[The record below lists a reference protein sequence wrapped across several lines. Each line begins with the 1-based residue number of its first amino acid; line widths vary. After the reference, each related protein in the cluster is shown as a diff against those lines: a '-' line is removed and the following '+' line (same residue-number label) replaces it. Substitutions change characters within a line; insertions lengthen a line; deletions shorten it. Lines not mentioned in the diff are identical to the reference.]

1 MDLFNFIKHSLNH
14 GVSRSYSDSPPAHY
28 IKKIKSFSVLKKHSA
43 HGHQSTEFEAGGYKW
58 KLALYPNGNK
68 KKKVEDFIS
77 VYLEMAGVKLL
88 QAGWEVY
95 VDLRVFLLDQNKGS
109 YLVLQDRNIKQ
120 KCFHGAML
128 DAGIDKLIS
137 LKEFTDASN
146 GYLVND
152 DCVVGA
158 EVFVCKEK
166 RAAKAEFLSMSYYS
180 LTYKHVW
187 NVENFSKLD
196 AILDSEPFT
205 VGNKKWKIVLY
216 PKGDSNGKGTHISL
230 FLALADPETLP
241 PRSKTCVEFSLR
253 IVYRMNRKTNHC
265 QKATNQWFDASS
277 PSWGWPHFIAL
288 DTFSKA
294 GKGDFVKDTCLVE
307 AEVTVHGNS
316 QIV

>member
-1 MDLFNFIKHSLNH
+1 MDINQRN
-14 GVSRSYSDSPPAHY
+14 
-28 IKKIKSFSVLKKHSA
+28 LK
-43 HGHQSTEFEAGGYKW
+43 
-58 KLALYPNGNK
+58 L
-68 KKKVEDFIS
+68 EDT
-77 VYLEMAGVKLL
+77 
-88 QAGWEVY
+88 
-95 VDLRVFLLDQNKGS
+95 N
-109 YLVLQDRNIKQ
+109 DRNIKQ

-180 LTYKHVW
+180 FTYKHVW

-205 VGNKKWKIVLY
+205 VGNKKWKIVLH

-277 PSWGWPHFIAL
+277 PSWGWSHFIAL

>member
-1 MDLFNFIKHSLNH
+1 MDLFNFITHSLNH
-14 GVSRSYSDSPPAHY
+14 GVSRSYSDSPLAHY
-28 IKKIKSFSVLKKHSA
+28 IKKISRF
-43 HGHQSTEFEAGGYKW
+43 Q

-68 KKKVEDFIS
+68 KKNVKDFIS
-77 VYLEMAGVKLL
+77 VYLEMAGVKSLP
-88 QAGWEVY
+88 AGWEVY

-109 YLVLQDRNIKQ
+109 YLVLQDPNIKQ

-180 LTYKHVW
+180 FTYKHVW

-196 AILDSEPFT
+196 AKLDSEPFT
-205 VGNKKWKIVLY
+205 VGNKKWKIVLH
-216 PKGDSNGKGTHISL
+216 PKGDSNGK
-230 FLALADPETLP
+230 ETLP
-241 PRSKTCVEFSLR
+241 PCSKTCVEISLR

-265 QKATNQWFDASS
+265 QKATNQWFDATS
-277 PSWGWPHFIAL
+277 PSWGWSHFIAL
-288 DTFSKA
+288 DTFCKA
-294 GKGDFVKDTCLVE
+294 CKGDFVKDTCLVE

>member
-1 MDLFNFIKHSLNH
+1 
-14 GVSRSYSDSPPAHY
+14 
-28 IKKIKSFSVLKKHSA
+28 
-43 HGHQSTEFEAGGYKW
+43 
-58 KLALYPNGNK
+58 
-68 KKKVEDFIS
+68 
-77 VYLEMAGVKLL
+77 MAGVKSL

-109 YLVLQDRNIKQ
+109 YLVLQDPNIKQ

-128 DAGIDKLIS
+128 DAGMDKLIS

-180 LTYKHVW
+180 FTYKHVW

-196 AILDSEPFT
+196 AKLDSEPFT
-205 VGNKKWKIVLY
+205 VGNKKWKIVLH
-216 PKGDSNGKGTHISL
+216 PKGESHGKGTHISL
-230 FLALADPETLP
+230 FLALAEPEILP
-241 PRSKTCVEFSLR
+241 PRSKTCAEFSLR
-253 IVYRMNRKTNHC
+253 IVYPMNSKTNHC
-265 QKATNQWFDASS
+265 QKAAVQWFDASS
-277 PSWGWPHFIAL
+277 PSWGCSQFIAL
-288 DTFSKA
+288 DTFSQA
-294 GKGDFVKDTCLVE
+294 GKIDFVKDTCLVE

>member
-1 MDLFNFIKHSLNH
+1 MDLFNFITHSLNH
-14 GVSRSYSDSPPAHY
+14 DSPPAHY